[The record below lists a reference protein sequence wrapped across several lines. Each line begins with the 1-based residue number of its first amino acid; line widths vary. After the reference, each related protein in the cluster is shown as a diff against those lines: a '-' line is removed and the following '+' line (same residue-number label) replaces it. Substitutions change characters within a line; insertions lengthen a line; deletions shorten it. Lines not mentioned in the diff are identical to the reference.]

1 MLNSAVSMGRTGAE
15 VFLLTEFA
23 DDDVGHLI
31 CQFLKDNSVST
42 ELISIYNG
50 RKSPLALAFLNAEN
64 DARYSFYEDFPGSR
78 SLKTISDISSED
90 IVMFSSIL
98 AVSREIRPGLKSLLD
113 EAKRKGASIIYDPNI
128 RPSHGM
134 SSEDTEE
141 LVQENI
147 TYADIVRASHEDMIN
162 LKGLDNADD
171 AYDYVRDSGCM
182 CLIYTMG
189 REGVCLR
196 TPELSKYYST
206 PELETVSTVGAG
218 DSFNAGI
225 VYQFLKENILPSK
238 AQRTSESVWDS
249 VIERGMEFA
258 SDVCRIKEN
267 YISGSFAANI
277 KSLRKG

>member
-1 MLNSAVSMGRTGAE
+1 MLNSAVSLGRTGAE

-50 RKSPLALAFLNAEN
+50 RKSPLALACLNTEN
-64 DARYSFYEDFPGSR
+64 DARFSFYEDFPISR
-78 SLKTISDISSED
+78 SLNTISDLSSED

-113 EAKRKGASIIYDPNI
+113 EAKIKGASIIYDPNI

-147 TYADIVRASHEDMIN
+147 AYADIVRASHEDMVN
-162 LKGLDNADD
+162 LKGVGNADD

-189 REGVCLR
+189 RDGVCLR
-196 TPELSKYYST
+196 TPELSKYYT
-206 PELETVSTVGAG
+206 IPEIETVSTVGAG
-218 DSFNAGI
+218 DSFNSGI
-225 VYQFLKENILPSK
+225 VCQFLCENISPSK
-238 AQRTSESVWDS
+238 AQRMSESVWDR
-249 VIERGMEFA
+249 VIERGMGFA
-258 SDVCRIKEN
+258 SYVCRINEN